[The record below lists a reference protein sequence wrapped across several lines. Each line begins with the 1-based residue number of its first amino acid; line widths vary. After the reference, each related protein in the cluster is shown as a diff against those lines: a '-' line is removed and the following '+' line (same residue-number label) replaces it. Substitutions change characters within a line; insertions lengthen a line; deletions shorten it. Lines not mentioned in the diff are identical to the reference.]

1 VSERTLIRGGC
12 VLTLGDRTTN
22 FNKADVLIEDELVT
36 EVGPGLRS
44 RGAEVIDGADTIVM
58 PGFVD
63 THRHVWKSLF
73 RNLGDGTSVSAEV
86 FGPHYQA
93 DDLYAATLIGLLGA
107 LEAGI
112 TTIVDWSDLQ
122 ISPEHTAAALQAH
135 ADARIRSVFVP
146 VPPVWDVD
154 HERYAD
160 ATPDIDAQSTL
171 TLLAHGAGTVDGT
184 DPEDVAERWESARA
198 SGLRTH
204 AHVGRSPGRRGEIS
218 GLDRRGLL
226 DDTATLVHGSHL
238 DASDLDLIAS
248 AGSLLSLTPASD
260 MASGRGVP
268 PIQGLIDRNIDTGLG
283 VDDEAVAPGD
293 IFAQMRAANSLQH
306 ATMFDLKLAGKAGLP
321 KLLNTR
327 QVIKF
332 ATSGGA
338 RVAGLGKVTGSIEP
352 GKQADIIVL
361 RTDRPNIH
369 PINDPIGAVVWGMD
383 TSNVDLVLV
392 AGKVVVRGGTIQAD
406 VEKARNAATD
416 SRRRVAEASG
426 MVTAGLSGD
435 KR

>member
-1 VSERTLIRGGC
+1 MSERTLIRGGC
-12 VLTLGDRTTN
+12 VLTLGDRTPN
-22 FNKADVLIEDELVT
+22 FSQADVLIEDGLVT
-36 EVGPGLRS
+36 EVGNGLRS
-44 RGAEVIDGADTIVM
+44 RGAEVIDARDTIVM

-73 RNLGDGTSVSAEV
+73 RNLGDSGAAVSADV

-112 TTIVDWSDLQ
+112 TTVVDWSDIQ
-122 ISPEHTAAALQAH
+122 MSSQHTAAALQAH
-135 ADARIRSVFVP
+135 ADAGIRSVFVP
-146 VPPVWDVD
+146 GAPSWSSDQ
-154 HERYAD
+154 ERHN
-160 ATPDIDAQSTL
+160 ATYEISARNELTTL
-171 TLLAHGAGTVDGT
+171 AYGAGTVDGT
-184 DPEDVAERWESARA
+184 DPETEADGWVSARA

-204 AHVGRSPGRRGEIS
+204 AHVGRSPERRREIS
-218 GLDRRGLL
+218 GLARSGLL
-226 DDTATLVHGSHL
+226 DATATLVHGSHL
-238 DASDLDLIAS
+238 VASDLDLIAS

-338 RVAGLGKVTGSIEP
+338 RVAGLGKVTGSIEA

-383 TSNVDLVLV
+383 TSNVDVVLV
-392 AGKVVVRGGTIQAD
+392 AGKIVVHGGSIQAD
-406 VEKARNAATD
+406 VDRARKAATD
-416 SRRRVAEASG
+416 SRQRVAEASG
-426 MVTAGLSGD
+426 MVATSLSGD
-435 KR
+435 VR